1 MAQYVA
7 RIEEKA
13 KTYLLTNTQWEFDFV
28 LTVDGEIAMNL
39 EDAQEFLSPS
49 QFEEIPWV
57 DYKDEAGY
65 MVGIPRSKKPKK

>member
-13 KTYLLTNTQWEFDFV
+13 KTYLLTNTQWEFYFV

-57 DYKDEAGY
+57 EYKDAEGLD
-65 MVGIPRSKKPKK
+65 VGIPRPKRPKK